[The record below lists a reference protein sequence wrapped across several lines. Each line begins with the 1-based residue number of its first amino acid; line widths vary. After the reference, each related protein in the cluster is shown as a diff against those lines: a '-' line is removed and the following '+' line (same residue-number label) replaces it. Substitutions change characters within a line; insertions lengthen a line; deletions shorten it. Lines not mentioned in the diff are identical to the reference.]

1 MERLVLVRLDANYCN
16 YLRKIDN
23 IVPYNYNEKELRP
36 YVGVLFKVKDF
47 YYYAPL
53 TSPKKKHIEMHS
65 TLDFLKI
72 DNGVLGAINFNNMVP
87 VLENNIEILDLDI
100 IDINKIET
108 RYCKLLR
115 KQLYWINR
123 NDSQVRNR
131 AISMYQ
137 KYINNKL
144 SPNMRKRCCNF
155 KLLEEKCLEYNK
167 NIVKETVNN

>member
-47 YYYAPL
+47 YYYSPL
-53 TSPKKKHIEMHS
+53 
-65 TLDFLKI
+65 
-72 DNGVLGAINFNNMVP
+72 
-87 VLENNIEILDLDI
+87 
-100 IDINKIET
+100 T